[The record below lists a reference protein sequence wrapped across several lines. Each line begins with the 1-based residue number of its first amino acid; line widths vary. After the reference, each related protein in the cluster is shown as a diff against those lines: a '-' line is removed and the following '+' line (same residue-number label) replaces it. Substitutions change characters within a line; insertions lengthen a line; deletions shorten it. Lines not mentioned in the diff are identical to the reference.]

1 MLIRDRIERKLTE
14 GLAPQ
19 HLAVIDESHRHAGH
33 AGAQPGGETHFHVDI
48 VATAFEGQSRVARQ
62 RTVYG
67 LLAEELKER
76 VHALSLTTKTP
87 AEVSP
92 AAN

>member
-48 VATAFEGQSRVARQ
+48 VATAFEDAAPIPPCTGSRFSISIRTRPVAPNSNITRSAT
-62 RTVYG
+62 R
-67 LLAEELKER
+67 
-76 VHALSLTTKTP
+76 
-87 AEVSP
+87 
-92 AAN
+92 